1 MLTILWWVLIA
12 LCLCFGFLGCF
23 INKVP
28 GPIAVVI
35 ATLLAILCL
44 KIPIEWSTFGII
56 TALAIASMIISK
68 LLVKLVKKL
77 QEYSKRAS
85 WGTTIG
91 SIIGLLLVWSSAS
104 SDSKA
109 LLITMLIVVFV
120 VLLSSRC
127 GGVKRYGNTLLRDG
141 HNIIGS
147 ICLSAGGSVS
157 PPVHQSQLELRRNRK
172 ATVRVPNGPGNEAR
186 YCEIPLPYR

>member
-1 MLTILWWVLIA
+1 MLTILWWALVA
-12 LCLCFGFLGCF
+12 LCLCLGFMGCF

-44 KIPIEWSTFGII
+44 DIPIEWSTFGII
-56 TALAIASMIISK
+56 TALAIASMIVSK

-77 QEYSKRAS
+77 QEYSKRAT

-91 SIIGLLLVWSSAS
+91 SIIGLLLVYGATS

-109 LLITMLIVVFV
+109 LLITMLIVGFV
-120 VLLSSRC
+120 VLPFVLAFLLELTNKQGALMALKCATSATCAYLSD
-127 GGVKRYGNTLLRDG
+127 TLLKLAVFVYA
-141 HNIIGS
+141 IYVIFQIG
-147 ICLSAGGSVS
+147 
-157 PPVHQSQLELRRNRK
+157 
-172 ATVRVPNGPGNEAR
+172 
-186 YCEIPLPYR
+186 

>member
-1 MLTILWWVLIA
+1 MLTILWWALVA

-28 GPIAVVI
+28 GPIGVVI

-44 KIPIEWSTFGII
+44 DIPIEWSTFGII
-56 TALAIASMIISK
+56 TALAIASMIVSK

-77 QEYSKRAS
+77 QEYSKRAT

-91 SIIGLLLVWSSAS
+91 SIIGLLLVYSVTS

-109 LLITMLIVVFV
+109 LLITMLIVGFV
-120 VLLSSRC
+120 VLPFVLAFLLELTNKQGALMALKCATSATCAYLSD
-127 GGVKRYGNTLLRDG
+127 TLLKLAVFVYA
-141 HNIIGS
+141 IYVIFQIG
-147 ICLSAGGSVS
+147 
-157 PPVHQSQLELRRNRK
+157 
-172 ATVRVPNGPGNEAR
+172 
-186 YCEIPLPYR
+186 

>member
-1 MLTILWWVLIA
+1 MLTILWWVLVA

-44 KIPIEWSTFGII
+44 DIPIEWSTFGII
-56 TALAIASMIISK
+56 TALAIASMIVSK

-77 QEYSKRAS
+77 QEYSKRAT

-91 SIIGLLLVWSSAS
+91 SIIGLLLVWGAAS
-104 SDSKA
+104 SDSNA
-109 LLITMLIVVFV
+109 LLISMLIVGFIVLPFVLAFLLELTNKQGALMALKCATSATCAYLSDTLLKLAVFV
-120 VLLSSRC
+120 YAIYV
-127 GGVKRYGNTLLRDG
+127 
-141 HNIIGS
+141 IFQIG
-147 ICLSAGGSVS
+147 
-157 PPVHQSQLELRRNRK
+157 
-172 ATVRVPNGPGNEAR
+172 
-186 YCEIPLPYR
+186 

>member
-77 QEYSKRAS
+77 QEYSKRAT

-91 SIIGLLLVWSSAS
+91 SIIGLLLVWS
-104 SDSKA
+104 
-109 LLITMLIVVFV
+109 LRFV
-120 VLLSSRC
+120 RF
-127 GGVKRYGNTLLRDG
+127 
-141 HNIIGS
+141 
-147 ICLSAGGSVS
+147 
-157 PPVHQSQLELRRNRK
+157 QSTAHYDADCRFCCH
-172 ATVRVPNGPGNEAR
+172 AFCFGIFVGTD
-186 YCEIPLPYR
+186 